1 MVKRCEIISLSAG
14 STSLSLF
21 VIYYPQWRILIN
33 WTMETAVAHPVHINP
48 MIEIIISFG
57 GLLTALL
64 DTCTAQLT
72 YAPLLGDLLSEA
84 LQEWMYHIHPD
95 TDFMVA

>member
-1 MVKRCEIISLSAG
+1 
-14 STSLSLF
+14 
-21 VIYYPQWRILIN
+21 
-33 WTMETAVAHPVHINP
+33 METAVAHPVHINP

-72 YAPLLGDLLSEA
+72 YAPLLGDLLQEA
-84 LQEWMYHIHPD
+84 LQEWMYQPHTSRNGFHGRLTEIPS
-95 TDFMVA
+95 TAS

>member
-1 MVKRCEIISLSAG
+1 MTR
-14 STSLSLF
+14 
-21 VIYYPQWRILIN
+21 
-33 WTMETAVAHPVHINP
+33 ETAVAHTVYTNP
-48 MIEIIISFG
+48 KIEIISFG

-72 YAPLLGDLLSEA
+72 YAPLLGDLLQEA
-84 LQEWMYHIHPD
+84 LQEWMYHIHPE